1 MTDMETERTRPAAA
15 MHVLGVILVACG
27 LVPLLAVGLLDM
39 PWQDRIL
46 MLSGA
51 LLLIT
56 GCVILGRQSV
66 RR

>member
-1 MTDMETERTRPAAA
+1 MTDMDTDRTRPSAPIY
-15 MHVLGVILVACG
+15 VLGVILVACG
-27 LVPLLAVGLLDM
+27 VVPLLAVGLLDM
-39 PWQDRIL
+39 AWQDRIL
-46 MLSGA
+46 MTGGT